1 MSKSEQGRGN
11 IRSLTDALRRAR
23 IADAERT
30 DVVVELREAERA
42 RLDMLADELRG
53 VFAELPADDDQF
65 LNSVVPGNPPRLW
78 IDATSFVII
87 GRDRRLYRFLK
98 DTRLGR
104 TVILE
109 SASIDDM
116 ADTITNYIAGRV
128 IERERAIEGD
138 WLVRRASRRRFAR
151 QDGRALPGRDVGQS
165 RHRLGGRR
173 VRVRRAHRR
182 RRVARLCMG
191 QFRELTARQPIRRCS
206 PIFFAGSPGSTTPN
220 SVMVQVNAPAF
231 PPMRYRLKPAGGNLW
246 LPGAFDADGTP
257 TTGTFPFGPS
267 ISASVRV

>member
-1 MSKSEQGRGN
+1 MSESEQGRGN
-11 IRSLTDALRRAR
+11 VRSLTDALRRAR

-42 RLDMLADELRG
+42 RLDILADELRG

-116 ADTITNYIAGRV
+116 ADCITNYIAERV
-128 IERERAIEGD
+128 IERERALEGD
-138 WLVRRASRRRFAR
+138 WLVRRAA
-151 QDGRALPGRDVGQS
+151 RDVSQTGKTS
-165 RHRLGGRR
+165 IFRDAVPDNRGVGWVLAAFLFGVLIG
-173 VRVRRAHRR
+173 
-182 RRVARLCMG
+182 VAGL
-191 QFRELTARQPIRRCS
+191 LAYAWIN
-206 PIFFAGSPGSTTPN
+206 FAN
-220 SVMVQVNAPAF
+220 
-231 PPMRYRLKPAGGNLW
+231 
-246 LPGAFDADGTP
+246 
-257 TTGTFPFGPS
+257 
-267 ISASVRV
+267 

>member
-1 MSKSEQGRGN
+1 MSESEQGRGN
-11 IRSLTDALRRAR
+11 VRSLTDALRRAR

-109 SASIDDM
+109 TASIDDM
-116 ADTITNYIAGRV
+116 ADCITNYIAERV

-138 WLVRRASRRRFAR
+138 WLIRRAAHDGARAPNKFRDAVSDNRGVGWVLAAFLFGVLIGVAGLLAYAWVNFA
-151 QDGRALPGRDVGQS
+151 
-165 RHRLGGRR
+165 
-173 VRVRRAHRR
+173 
-182 RRVARLCMG
+182 
-191 QFRELTARQPIRRCS
+191 
-206 PIFFAGSPGSTTPN
+206 N
-220 SVMVQVNAPAF
+220 
-231 PPMRYRLKPAGGNLW
+231 
-246 LPGAFDADGTP
+246 
-257 TTGTFPFGPS
+257 
-267 ISASVRV
+267 

>member
-1 MSKSEQGRGN
+1 MSESETGRGN
-11 IRSLTDALRRAR
+11 VRSLTDALRRAR

-87 GRDRRLYRFLK
+87 GRDKRLYRFLK

-104 TVILE
+104 TVLLE
-109 SASIDDM
+109 SAAIDDV
-116 ADTITNYIAGRV
+116 ADTITNYIAERV

-138 WLVRRASRRRFAR
+138 WLIRRATG
-151 QDGRALPGRDVGQS
+151 DGLRAPGKSSIFRAATGSDNRNVGWVLAAFL
-165 RHRLGGRR
+165 LGVLIG
-173 VRVRRAHRR
+173 VVGLLAY
-182 RRVARLCMG
+182 AW
-191 QFRELTARQPIRRCS
+191 
-206 PIFFAGSPGSTTPN
+206 
-220 SVMVQVNAPAF
+220 VNF
-231 PPMRYRLKPAGGNLW
+231 
-246 LPGAFDADGTP
+246 
-257 TTGTFPFGPS
+257 TG
-267 ISASVRV
+267 

>member
-1 MSKSEQGRGN
+1 MSDSEQGRGN
-11 IRSLTDALRRAR
+11 VRSLTDALRRAR
-23 IADAERT
+23 IADADRT

-109 SASIDDM
+109 SASLDDV
-116 ADTITNYIAGRV
+116 ADTITNYIAERI
-128 IERERAIEGD
+128 IERERALEGD
-138 WLVRRASRRRFAR
+138 WLVRRAAR
-151 QDGRALPGRDVGQS
+151 DGKSPGVFRDAVSDNRGAGWILAAFL
-165 RHRLGGRR
+165 LGVLIG
-173 VRVRRAHRR
+173 
-182 RRVARLCMG
+182 VAGL
-191 QFRELTARQPIRRCS
+191 LAYAWVN
-206 PIFFAGSPGSTTPN
+206 FAG
-220 SVMVQVNAPAF
+220 
-231 PPMRYRLKPAGGNLW
+231 
-246 LPGAFDADGTP
+246 
-257 TTGTFPFGPS
+257 
-267 ISASVRV
+267 

>member
-1 MSKSEQGRGN
+1 MSDSEQGRGN
-11 IRSLTDALRRAR
+11 VRSLTDALRRAR

-42 RLDMLADELRG
+42 RLDMLADELRN

-104 TVILE
+104 TVIIE
-109 SASIDDM
+109 SASIDDV
-116 ADTITNYIAGRV
+116 ADTITNYIAERV

-138 WLVRRASRRRFAR
+138 WLIRRAARDGAKTGNVFRDAVPDKQGAGWVLAAFLLGVLIGAAGLLAYAWVNFA
-151 QDGRALPGRDVGQS
+151 
-165 RHRLGGRR
+165 
-173 VRVRRAHRR
+173 
-182 RRVARLCMG
+182 
-191 QFRELTARQPIRRCS
+191 
-206 PIFFAGSPGSTTPN
+206 N
-220 SVMVQVNAPAF
+220 
-231 PPMRYRLKPAGGNLW
+231 
-246 LPGAFDADGTP
+246 
-257 TTGTFPFGPS
+257 
-267 ISASVRV
+267 

>member
-1 MSKSEQGRGN
+1 MSESETGRGN
-11 IRSLTDALRRAR
+11 VRSLTDALRRAR

-87 GRDRRLYRFLK
+87 GRDKRLYRFLK

-104 TVILE
+104 TVLLE
-109 SASIDDM
+109 SAAIDDV
-116 ADTITNYIAGRV
+116 ADTITNYIAERV

-138 WLVRRASRRRFAR
+138 WLIRRATG
-151 QDGRALPGRDVGQS
+151 DGLRASGKGS
-165 RHRLGGRR
+165 IF
-173 VRVRRAHRR
+173 
-182 RRVARLCMG
+182 RVAASDNRSVGWVLAAFLLG
-191 QFRELTARQPIRRCS
+191 VLIGVAGLLAYAWVN
-206 PIFFAGSPGSTTPN
+206 FAG
-220 SVMVQVNAPAF
+220 
-231 PPMRYRLKPAGGNLW
+231 
-246 LPGAFDADGTP
+246 
-257 TTGTFPFGPS
+257 
-267 ISASVRV
+267 